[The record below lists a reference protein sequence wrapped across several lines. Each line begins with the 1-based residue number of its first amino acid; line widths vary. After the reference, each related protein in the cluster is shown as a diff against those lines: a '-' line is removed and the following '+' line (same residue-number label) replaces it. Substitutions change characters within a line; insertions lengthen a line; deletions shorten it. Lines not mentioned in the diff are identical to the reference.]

1 LALERR
7 SNAGLREKMEEQ
19 TMYNLKIHK
28 IKRRVSAEAVERYRN
43 IPAAVIGD
51 CMLRLQ
57 GGGSAIRP
65 LHAGGTVL
73 AGPAY
78 TVKTRPGDNL
88 FVHKA
93 IDLAAPGDIIVV
105 DAGGRLDNAIV
116 GEMMLTH
123 AETRKLGGVVIYGA
137 IRDAGHVGNH
147 NFPVFACGVCLR
159 GPFQSGPGHVNVPI
173 AIDGMVIEP
182 GDLIIGDD
190 DGVISVPLDDVEP
203 LYEECA
209 KRHAGEN
216 TQRGRVRDGSVERT
230 WIDKKL
236 EEAPYPI
243 IWE

>member
-1 LALERR
+1 
-7 SNAGLREKMEEQ
+7 
-19 TMYNLKIHK
+19 MYSAKIRQP
-28 IKRRVSAEAVERYRN
+28 KRRVSTENIARYRE
-43 IPAAVIGD
+43 IPSAVIGD

-57 GGGSAIRP
+57 
-65 LHAGGTVL
+65 AGGPAVRPMHSRGGVL

-93 IDLAAPGDIIVV
+93 IDLAQPNDIIVV
-105 DAGGRLDNAIV
+105 DAGGFLDNAIV

-123 AETRKLGGVVIYGA
+123 AETRKLGGVIIYGA
-137 IRDAGHVGNH
+137 IRDAFHVGNH
-147 NFPVFACGVCLR
+147 TFPVFASGVTLR
-159 GPFQSGPGHVNVPI
+159 GPFQSGPGHVNITISI
-173 AIDGMVIEP
+173 AGMIVEP

-190 DGVISVPLDDVEP
+190 DGIICIPYDDVDP

-209 KRHAGEN
+209 KRLAGEN
-216 TQRGRVRDGSVERT
+216 AQRGRVRDGSVDRK

-243 IWE
+243 VWE

>member
-1 LALERR
+1 
-7 SNAGLREKMEEQ
+7 
-19 TMYNLKIHK
+19 MYSLKIREP
-28 IKRRVSAEAVERYRN
+28 KRRVSAEAVEKYRA

-51 CMLRLQ
+51 SMLRLQ

-65 LHAGGTVL
+65 MHAGAAVL

-78 TVKTRPGDNL
+78 TVKARPGDNL

-93 IDLAAPGDIIVV
+93 IDLASPGDIIVV

-137 IRDAGHVGNH
+137 IRDAAHVGNH

-182 GDLIIGDD
+182 GDLIIGDE
-190 DGVISVPLDDVEP
+190 DGVISVPFEDVEP
-203 LYEECA
+203 LYEACA
-209 KRHAGEN
+209 KRLAGEN
-216 TQRGRVRDGSVERT
+216 AQRGRVRDGSVERT

-236 EEAPYPI
+236 EDAPYPI
-243 IWE
+243 VWG

>member
-1 LALERR
+1 MRF
-7 SNAGLREKMEEQ
+7 AGKDGEKPL
-19 TMYNLKIHK
+19 YNLKICK
-28 IKRRVSAEAVERYRN
+28 PKRRVSAEVVARFRN
-43 IPAAVIGD
+43 IPTAVIGD
-51 CMLRLQ
+51 CMFRLQ
-57 GGGSAIRP
+57 GVGSPIRHM
-65 LHAGGTVL
+65 HAGGTVL
-73 AGPAY
+73 AGPAF

-93 IDLAAPGDIIVV
+93 IDLASPGDIIVV
-105 DAGGRLDNAIV
+105 DAGGRLENAIV

-137 IRDAGHVGNH
+137 IRDSGHVSTH

-190 DGVISVPLDDVEP
+190 DGVISVPLDDVDS
-203 LYEECA
+203 LYEDCV
-209 KRHAGEN
+209 KRHDGEN
-216 TQRGRVRDGSVERT
+216 AQRLRVRDGSVERT

-236 EEAPYPI
+236 EDAPYPI
-243 IWE
+243 VWE